1 MHAKACLV
9 VLTLSLVITYVLM
22 AGCAPLSTPRPT
34 DREMARETLITFF
47 SLLHE
52 ERYGEAL
59 YYYGGSL
66 DVLRDWNLAIAE
78 DKAAL
83 LKSACTLSGLQC
95 LTIRAILREEQVTPT
110 EFRFIVQ
117 FTNEDGTL
125 FTRGP
130 CCGATET
137 QMPTQSQ
144 FPFTVKKIDDRFLVQ
159 EMPVYVP

>member
-9 VLTLSLVITYVLM
+9 AFMFIVVIASVFMTR
-22 AGCAPLSTPRPT
+22 CAPSPTPRPT
-34 DREMARETLITFF
+34 DTETARETLITFF
-47 SLLHE
+47 SLLHDQ
-52 ERYGEAL
+52 RYSEAVN
-59 YYYGGSL
+59 YYGGTF
-66 DVLRDWNLAIAE
+66 DVLRDWNPVVAD

-83 LKSACTLSGLQC
+83 FKSACTLSGLQC

-117 FTNEDGTL
+117 FANEDGSVL
-125 FTRGP
+125 TRGP

-144 FPFTVKKIDDRFLVQ
+144 FPFTVKKVDDRFLVQ